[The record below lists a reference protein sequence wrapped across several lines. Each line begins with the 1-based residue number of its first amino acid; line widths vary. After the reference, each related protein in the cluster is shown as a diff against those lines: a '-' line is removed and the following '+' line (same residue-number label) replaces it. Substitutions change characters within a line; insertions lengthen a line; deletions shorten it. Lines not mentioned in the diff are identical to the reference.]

1 MHETIAITK
10 EDVWRAMNN
19 LSKPNENESKGT
31 KRKKKKKKREEKER
45 ERTRILMIS

>member
-31 KRKKKKKKREEKER
+31 KRKKKKREEEKER
-45 ERTRILMIS
+45 ETRILMIS

>member
-31 KRKKKKKKREEKER
+31 KRKKKKREEKER